1 MTVVGPSRAAWRTS
15 SYSGANGSCIE
26 VTGTAPG
33 VVAVRDSKDPD
44 GPELAFT
51 ARQWTA
57 FATAL
62 KGHAAARVRLGRG
75 ALAGIPA
82 GAFSC
87 RRRARPFAVSGRS
100 WGLFPRWRCLA
111 VPGASAV
118 PGWFP
123 AGAGVG
129 AVRESSVARAARPR
143 AGEGARR
150 GCGGNQGKPGL
161 WGFPLVSPRCLH
173 IPCPEGAARHLR
185 MPRASAAPW
194 APSTAMRGGLACTF
208 PGHGYGEFPHLFL
221 NYFPLLHFER
231 SGAGVILT
239 SPSGPLGVGVR
250 SGSRKRNAAT
260 PSSQAGG
267 GAGRR
272 QRCAAAAPAS
282 APLCAR
288 CAGAAMLVQHAK
300 LIGLVTIA

>member
-161 WGFPLVSPRCLH
+161 WGVSPGF
-173 IPCPEGAARHLR
+173 P
-185 MPRASAAPW
+185 
-194 APSTAMRGGLACTF
+194 AMLA
-208 PGHGYGEFPHLFL
+208 Y
-221 NYFPLLHFER
+221 
-231 SGAGVILT
+231 SV
-239 SPSGPLGVGVR
+239 S
-250 SGSRKRNAAT
+250 
-260 PSSQAGG
+260 
-267 GAGRR
+267 GRR
-272 QRCAAAAPAS
+272 GPAS
-282 APLCAR
+282 ANAARQRGALGTFHGHAWRSCLHLPRPWLRRVPTLVSELLSPPPL
-288 CAGAAMLVQHAK
+288 
-300 LIGLVTIA
+300 